1 MIHDLKGGSEKHE
14 MLEENMEIITYFA
27 LIAILATAINI
38 GIIGVILLAA
48 AIALRLC
55 KNQLLHY
62 AAVLPFGTVLFI
74 VFRGLGY
81 SGQFSLILAFIT
93 AAWFLFVVYQRIH
106 GTFTKEH
113 LLDIA
118 KSMKAKLLGK
128 ESKAGSSSTPVAMPD
143 MSDLP
148 DLEGI

>member
-38 GIIGVILLAA
+38 GIIGAGLLAA
-48 AIALRLC
+48 TVALRLC

-62 AAVLPFGTVLFI
+62 AAALPFGTAMFF
-74 VFRGLGY
+74 VFCGLGY
-81 SGQFSLILAFIT
+81 NGQFSLIMVFAAT
-93 AAWFLFVVYQRIH
+93 AWFLFAVYQRIH

-113 LLDIA
+113 LLGIA
-118 KSMKAKLLGK
+118 RRMKDRLLAK
-128 ESKAGSSSTPVAMPD
+128 EAKADTVTPAEMPD

-148 DLEGI
+148 DLGGI